1 MHPGRRRSFP
11 ARFTGWYGACLPVL
25 YGNLIG
31 MQIQDTTHSPIDR
44 VIVDAILAGRIRAGT
59 RLGEQ
64 SLATLFAV
72 SRTVA
77 REALIRLEARGIV
90 HVSPRRGWF
99 VIKPSFEEA
108 QEAFQARQAIEMGI
122 LMAVRRVGPDVVAK
136 LRAHIA
142 EERQAIA
149 ANDLEARSFLLGDFH
164 VCLVEAFGNRILA
177 DILRD
182 LTARTVLIS
191 ALYQS
196 SMDATASCDEHA
208 AITDALAA
216 GDLQAAATLMV
227 EHIGNVEAGLTKAK
241 DDDPLLSLREA
252 LQLAQPRLR

>member
-1 MHPGRRRSFP
+1 
-11 ARFTGWYGACLPVL
+11 
-25 YGNLIG
+25 
-31 MQIQDTTHSPIDR
+31 MQTSDASAPSIDR

-64 SLATLFAV
+64 SLATLFST
-72 SRTVA
+72 SRTMA

-90 HVSPRRGWF
+90 QVSPRRGWF

-122 LMAVRRVGPDVVAK
+122 LMAVRTVPPDVVQT
-136 LRAHIA
+136 LRAHIVQ
-142 EERQAIA
+142 ERQAIA
-149 ANDLEARSFLLGDFH
+149 SGDLEARSFLLGDFH
-164 VCLVEAFGNRILA
+164 VCLVEALGNRVLA

-196 SMDATASCDEHA
+196 SLDATASCDEHA

-216 GDLQAAATLMV
+216 GDLRRAAELMV
-227 EHIGNVEAGLTKAK
+227 AHIGNVEAGLTKAK
-241 DDDPLLSLREA
+241 DDDPLTSLREA
-252 LQLAQPRLR
+252 LHLSPRRH